1 MKHELPVVTIMGRQN
16 VGKSTLFNTIIREKK
31 AIVDAVP
38 GLTRDVIAFTVRCG
52 EAVFMLN
59 DTPGLDI
66 RDRSQ
71 LSRAILD
78 TTMAHLKK
86 SSLLILLLENPA
98 PDSYD
103 MELIDITRR
112 LAIPTIIAVNKMD
125 NNQCLENM
133 AHFYELGYP
142 DIIPVSALGRFN
154 VRLLLDRVM
163 EMLPATRGSV
173 PVPDLRLAIVG
184 RPNSGKSTLLN
195 SIIGFE
201 RSVVSDMPGTTRD
214 SIDEHFMFH
223 KKMIQLIDTAGIRR
237 KSNVRENIEYYSLT
251 RTFDSI
257 RQCDVVI
264 HLIDALQGLTETDKK
279 ISDEILKAK
288 KPIILAI
295 NKWDAVEKDSKT
307 FDEYR
312 DLLNFKFYKSGDF
325 PLLSVSAKE
334 KTRIHRLLEV
344 ALDLQARAT
353 AAIDT
358 PRLNRFLEGL
368 QKSKKLPQIGEKIKV
383 FYATQVGKNPPE
395 FLFFVNNREHFRKD
409 VARYFE
415 KALQKE
421 FDLLGVPVTIRFED
435 RKKKDKRK

>member
-1 MKHELPVVTIMGRQN
+1 MKHELPVVTIIGRQN
-16 VGKSTLFNTIIREKK
+16 VGKSTLFNTIIREKR

-38 GLTRDVIAFTVRCG
+38 GLTRDVIAFTVSYG
-52 EAVFMLN
+52 DAAFMLN

-66 RDRSQ
+66 RDTSQ
-71 LSRAILD
+71 LSRSILD
-78 TTMAHLKK
+78 NTMAHLKR
-86 SSLLILLLENPA
+86 SSALILLMENPA

-103 MELIDITRR
+103 LELIEITRR
-112 LAIPTIIAVNKMD
+112 LSIPAIIAVNKMD
-125 NNQCLENM
+125 NNECMENM
-133 AHFYELGYP
+133 PNFYELGYP

-154 VRLLLDRVM
+154 IRLLLDRVL
-163 EMLPATRGSV
+163 ELLPPGRGSV
-173 PVPDLRLAIVG
+173 PVPDLKLAIVG

-201 RSVVSDMPGTTRD
+201 RSVVSDIPGTTRD
-214 SIDEHFMFH
+214 SIDEHFMFQR
-223 KKMIQLIDTAGIRR
+223 KMIQLIDTAGIRR
-237 KSNVRENIEYYSLT
+237 KSNIRENIEYYSLT
-251 RTFDSI
+251 RTIESI
-257 RQCDVVI
+257 RQSDVVI

-312 DLLNFKFYKSGDF
+312 DLLQFKFYRSGDF
-325 PLLSVSAKE
+325 PLISISAKE
-334 KTRIHRLLEV
+334 KTRIHRLMET

-353 AAIDT
+353 TSIDT

-368 QKSKKLPQIGEKIKV
+368 HKSRKLPQIGERIKV
-383 FYATQVGKNPPE
+383 LYATQVGKNPPE
-395 FLFFVNNREHFRKD
+395 FLFFVNNKELFRRD

-415 KALQKE
+415 KALQQE
-421 FDLLGVPVTIRFED
+421 FHLLGVPITIRFED
-435 RKKKDKRK
+435 RKKKKRG